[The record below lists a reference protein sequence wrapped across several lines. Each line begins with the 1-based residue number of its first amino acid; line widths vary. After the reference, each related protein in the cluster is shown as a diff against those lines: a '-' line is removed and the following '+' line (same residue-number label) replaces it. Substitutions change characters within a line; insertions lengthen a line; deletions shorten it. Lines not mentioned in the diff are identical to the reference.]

1 MFKDKSLH
9 KLVGWLC
16 CTSHRQRGHL
26 ETAPP
31 FTVPWEGRE
40 ARFLHYRFLHRS
52 YRESNP
58 GPSHGSPIWRL
69 RRISKSEE
77 NFVKRC

>member
-26 ETAPP
+26 ETALP

-40 ARFLHYRFLHRS
+40 ARFYIIGF
-52 YRESNP
+52 YTVPTGNQTP
-58 GPSHGSPIWRL
+58 G
-69 RRISKSEE
+69 RRMAAQ
-77 NFVKRC
+77 FCDYDA